1 MAGTARMAPAITP
14 LTTSCVTSA
23 SNGGIAGSGDFQQYE
38 LAGIDLVVAELAIDD
53 VADVGEVARS
63 ARAFIVDL
71 LALCQELEPFDR
83 AVDLAAASL
92 RDLAHVVV
100 DGDAGRGLGLG
111 DGKADEARPIGGL
124 GFVGIRLGDAETLS
138 CEVVRR

>member
-53 VADVGEVARS
+53 VADVGEVART
-63 ARAFIVDL
+63 ARALVVDV
-71 LALCQELEPFDR
+71 LALCQELKAVDR
-83 AVDLAAASL
+83 AVDLGAASL
-92 RDLAHVVV
+92 RDLANVVV

-111 DGKADEARPIGGL
+111 DGKAHEARPVRGL
-124 GFVGIRLGDAETLS
+124 GFVG
-138 CEVVRR
+138 V